1 MKNLFIDANIWL
13 SLYLYDNKILKDFES
28 LKSLL
33 NNKINLLITEQVYDE
48 VLRNRDGKINDAWGS
63 FSQMK
68 FQNNAPFFCQEYPEC
83 KAFQEQNEEL
93 KNKYRE
99 LINAINRDIQNESLI
114 ADQILSELF
123 NGVETL
129 KSTPEIIRQAELRYK
144 SGNPP
149 GKKDSLGDAISWELL
164 LQFVPNEEDLYLI
177 SDDGD
182 YSSKLDKNT
191 FNYFLKKEWESKKK
205 SNVYYFTTLSAFL
218 DKYVDEPDN
227 SEDNE
232 LRDRMLRISKAMKD
246 SMERIKKEHQ
256 YGFLKKSF
264 EYNLENIDRQFF
276 ETILKFW
283 TLKKGALLQTE
294 DQGEEDY
301 SRNSTDDQGLDKF
314 EEDEDSTRS
323 STGDQESAPVEED
336 IIQNTTENQGI
347 CKHIDSED
355 SSRPSPDN
363 QNLDQHGEDG
373 NEDVHV

>member
-164 LQFVPNEEDLYLI
+164 LQFVPNEEDIYLI

-191 FNYFLKKEWESKKK
+191 FNYFLKKEWENKKK
-205 SNVYYFTTLSAFL
+205 SKVFFFTTLHGFL
-218 DKYVDEPDN
+218 DDFANTLESQPEITDPSDKNPEK
-227 SEDNE
+227 EH
-232 LRDRMLRISKAMKD
+232 LR
-246 SMERIKKEHQ
+246 ERIMNISESMKKEMKEIEEERQ
-256 YGFLKKSF
+256 KSIITESFNNLKFTDSAHLF
-264 EYNLENIDRQFF
+264 AE
-276 ETILKFW
+276 ILKYI
-283 TLKKGALLQTE
+283 TMTNNTQT
-294 DQGEEDY
+294 
-301 SRNSTDDQGLDKF
+301 
-314 EEDEDSTRS
+314 
-323 STGDQESAPVEED
+323 
-336 IIQNTTENQGI
+336 IINDFDLNLPKDGNNNDENQ
-347 CKHIDSED
+347 
-355 SSRPSPDN
+355 
-363 QNLDQHGEDG
+363 
-373 NEDVHV
+373 